1 MWNSTFW
8 SKSKE
13 KEIKLKENFRDEI
26 VKLGFRRWTKFI
38 KKKGRRKRNMI

>member
-13 KEIKLKENFRDEI
+13 EEIKLKENFRDEI